1 MRLNAHGR
9 FADCAGTR
17 CFLHTGRYFR
27 TSTGGEPDGRRLALS
42 EISRCRPHKSTVD
55 TAVGRAYALTRVE
68 RGFGRVPP
76 RLVSSSPTALPSA
89 PLRTPCRHCIHI
101 LKVIYCR
108 ITLTA
113 QPGPKRIKETSPLLS
128 FLSFTRTRQG
138 AGPPAPPPPRGSAEE
153 EDCAATRGL
162 ASNAAFALKL
172 RRSSRSC
179 SGLPFISR

>member
-1 MRLNAHGR
+1 MKPRLLYFGADTHNARTPPHAGNVHYASRRSLVSLRIRRTSRVIRTLLSGLNVNLSAVSAQSHERIRCAMRLNAHGR

-55 TAVGRAYALTRVE
+55 TAVGRVYALTRVE

-89 PLRTPCRHCIHI
+89 PLRSAPLRSALRVGT
-101 LKVIYCR
+101 VYIY
-108 ITLTA
+108 
-113 QPGPKRIKETSPLLS
+113 
-128 FLSFTRTRQG
+128 
-138 AGPPAPPPPRGSAEE
+138 
-153 EDCAATRGL
+153 
-162 ASNAAFALKL
+162 
-172 RRSSRSC
+172 
-179 SGLPFISR
+179 